1 MVKKIKFPFV
11 GAVTLCVASATMSL
25 GACQNENPVS
35 QTGLVT
41 EAEQLQRPSRVIKDE
56 VSGQAPVKLSLSK
69 EKVESGKISVN
80 LNFAM
85 EEGRDAPR
93 MAEVYLKMSDN
104 LKFIQAQPGSV
115 AAAANKDVIAQARE
129 AQQVRVTIFSSGNL
143 NTLSSGQWAVLEFEV
158 IPGDASEA
166 SVEIVQRDAMLAP
179 PVSGEGLELGAPLV
193 LAL

>member
-1 MVKKIKFPFV
+1 MIKKIQSPVAV
-11 GAVTLCVASATMSL
+11 GATLCVALATISL
-25 GACQNENPVS
+25 GACQNENPASQIVS
-35 QTGLVT
+35 VSKN
-41 EAEQLQRPSRVIKDE
+41 EQLQRPSRAVQDE

-80 LNFAM
+80 LNFVV
-85 EEGRDAPR
+85 EEGREAPR

-104 LKFIQAQPGSV
+104 LKFTQAQAGS
-115 AAAANKDVIAQARE
+115 AAQEASKDVIAQARE
-129 AQQVRVTIFSSGNL
+129 GQQVRVTIFSSANL

-166 SVEIVQRDAMLAP
+166 SVEIIQRDAMLAP

-193 LAL
+193 LSL